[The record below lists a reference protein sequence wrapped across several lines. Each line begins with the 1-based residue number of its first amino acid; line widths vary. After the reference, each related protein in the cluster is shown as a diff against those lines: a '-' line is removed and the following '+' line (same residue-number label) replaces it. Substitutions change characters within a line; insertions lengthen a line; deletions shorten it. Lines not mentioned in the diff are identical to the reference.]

1 MLYQLNYWRVNDKR
15 LASLFVH
22 RVTTAPGAILLDLHT
37 IRHGC
42 LVLGRRVVATLALSA
57 CKGDESTHE
66 SITSKYRPQRARW
79 KRLASYLRRCQCDV
93 PCRGLSADTF
103 HIFRRYVRLSP
114 HGSAQHTCR
123 RPVTR
128 PHRKGPSPEMEP
140 GPLKSAKPR
149 LLRKSLSYSMMVLTT
164 PEPTVWP
171 PSRIA
176 KRRPSSMAIG

>member
-1 MLYQLNYWRVNDKR
+1 MKTGTPGRTRTLNTRFWRPMLYQLNYWRVNDKR

-22 RVTTAPGAILLDLHT
+22 RVTTAPGAILLNLHT

-114 HGSAQHTCR
+114 HVLSSTYLQTARDTAPQKRTQPRDGAGSLEVGETEITQ
-123 RPVTR
+123 
-128 PHRKGPSPEMEP
+128 E
-140 GPLKSAKPR
+140 
-149 LLRKSLSYSMMVLTT
+149 
-164 PEPTVWP
+164 
-171 PSRIA
+171 
-176 KRRPSSMAIG
+176 

>member
-103 HIFRRYVRLSP
+103 HIFRRYVHLSAHVLSSTYLQTARDTAP
-114 HGSAQHTCR
+114 QKRTQPRDGAGSR
-123 RPVTR
+123 ESISDESR
-128 PHRKGPSPEMEP
+128 
-140 GPLKSAKPR
+140 
-149 LLRKSLSYSMMVLTT
+149 SYSMMVLTT